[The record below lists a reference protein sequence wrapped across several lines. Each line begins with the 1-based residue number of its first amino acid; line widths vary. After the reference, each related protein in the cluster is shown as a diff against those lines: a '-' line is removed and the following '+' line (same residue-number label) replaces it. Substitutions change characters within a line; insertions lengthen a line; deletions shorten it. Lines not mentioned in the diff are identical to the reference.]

1 MRIVFAL
8 FMAFSIGYACDKNS
22 SSWVIKKGEAY
33 NKTTH
38 LTWRRCSLGLTW
50 EQGKCVGEHLQVTFV
65 EAKKRVE
72 EGYSKWR
79 IPTIE
84 EMMTLVDETCVP
96 AINTNIFPDISVDE
110 DTSYWTQSVFLDNTS
125 EQEMPAL
132 LYTMDFV
139 HGSVD
144 AHTQGLR
151 YRTLL
156 VK

>member
-1 MRIVFAL
+1 MRIVLAL
-8 FMAFSIGYACDKNS
+8 FLAFSIGYACDKNS

-38 LTWRRCSLGLTW
+38 LTWRRCSLGLVW
-50 EQGKCVGEHLQVTFV
+50 RKGKCVGEQVQTTFLESRKLV
-65 EAKKRVE
+65 EKD
-72 EGYSKWR
+72 YSQWR
-79 IPTIE
+79 IPTVE
-84 EMMTLVDETCVP
+84 EIMTLVDETCTP
-96 AINTNIFPDISVDE
+96 AINTKVFPDISLDE
-110 DTSYWTQSVFLDNTS
+110 DTSYWTQSTFLDNAS

-132 LYTMDFV
+132 LYTIDFI
-139 HGSVD
+139 HGNID